1 VAGVDVVGLIPE
13 EVQEVTLYSA
23 AVVTNAKQAETGRAF
38 IKFLASPQAAAV
50 INETG
55 LEAATK

>member
-1 VAGVDVVGLIPE
+1 
-13 EVQEVTLYSA
+13 
-23 AVVTNAKQAETGRAF
+23 VTNAKQAETGRAF